1 MTAGHTELAVSRRCR
16 ALPVSPIRR
25 LAPLADEAKRRGR
38 RIIHLNIGQPDLQA
52 PPSVAESI
60 AGAAGRHL
68 AYAPSRG
75 LPEALDAW
83 VTYYRHHGIEVEPG
97 DIVITSGASE
107 ALSLAMIAT
116 CDPGDEILIP
126 EPFYAPYQGTT
137 AVAGLQ
143 LRTVPLGPG
152 FTPPSLEAIRAAITP
167 RTRAILICSPNNP
180 TGTVYSRE
188 DLLALG
194 EIVRESGIFL
204 LSDETYRE
212 IVFDG
217 PPAPSALSIPGLD
230 DHVVVIDSISKR
242 FNACGMRI
250 GTIVSR
256 NPAVMTA
263 VADLAELRLAV
274 PVIEQLAIAEAL
286 SAPEPYI
293 STVVETYRQR
303 VDALVTALSR
313 IEGVTCHRPG
323 GGFYVIAQL
332 PVDDSEQFAA
342 WLLRDFHVDGETVM
356 VTPMS
361 DFYVTPGRGQD
372 EIRLACV
379 FDPETLTRAAGI
391 LEAGLAA
398 YPSRRNA

>member
-1 MTAGHTELAVSRRCR
+1 MAARQSELAVSRRCR

-25 LAPLADEAKRRGR
+25 LAPLADEAKRRGHR
-38 RIIHLNIGQPDLQA
+38 VIHLNIGQPDLLA
-52 PPSVAESI
+52 PPSVAEAI
-60 AGAAGRHL
+60 ASAADRHL

-83 VTYYRHHGIEVEPG
+83 VAYYRHHGIEVEPG

-107 ALSLAMIAT
+107 ALSLAMLAT

-137 AVAGLQ
+137 AVAGLR
-143 LRTVPLGPG
+143 LRTVPLGSG
-152 FTPPSLEAIRAAITP
+152 FTPPSPEAIRAAITP
-167 RTRAILICSPNNP
+167 ETRALLICSPNNP

-188 DLLALG
+188 ALLALG
-194 EIVRESGIFL
+194 EIVREAGIFL

-256 NPAVMTA
+256 NAAVMTA

-274 PVIEQLAIAEAL
+274 PVVEQVAITQAL
-286 SAPEPYI
+286 RAPEPYI

-303 VDALVTALSR
+303 VDALVAALSR
-313 IEGVTCHRPG
+313 IEG
-323 GGFYVIAQL
+323 
-332 PVDDSEQFAA
+332 
-342 WLLRDFHVDGETVM
+342 
-356 VTPMS
+356 
-361 DFYVTPGRGQD
+361 
-372 EIRLACV
+372 
-379 FDPETLTRAAGI
+379 
-391 LEAGLAA
+391 
-398 YPSRRNA
+398 